1 MNEHQ
6 IELIDINIESKDIFM
21 NFDTATHLGLI
32 LNELIINSFKY
43 AFPDGSGTISIRFQ
57 QIDDRFTLIVED
69 DGTGFPVKEILATDT
84 LGLKLVNELVEQI
97 QGEIH
102 IDGSSGSKYT
112 INFRNLVPSKKDLS
126 FENKL

>member
-21 NFDTATHLGLI
+21 NFDTATNLGLI

-43 AFPDGSGTISIRFQ
+43 AFSDGKGTISISFQ

-69 DGTGFPVKEILATDT
+69 DGIGFSVKDILETDT